1 MLAQVLV
8 HIRLEREERRGILTQ
23 GTGALAGLGKQEGD
37 FTSSRKTNINN
48 VSCGKAQICLHC
60 RLDILK

>member
-8 HIRLEREERRGILTQ
+8 HIRGWREEHLDT
-23 GTGALAGLGKQEGD
+23 ALAWLGKQEGD

-48 VSCGKAQICLHC
+48 VSCRNAEICLHC
-60 RLDILK
+60 LDILK